1 MDESFTGKHTSCFR
15 CPLLVPFWSVTDSTP
30 HHRRAWY
37 QTDKV
42 TEQCS
47 AMRWDIHSSPW
58 SLKSVWLT
66 VLNWREEIFESSP
79 SAASPSAVKPVS
91 ANFPLMGTYCTR
103 PVIFL
108 WNMLSWVVLLKD
120 IYCSL
125 LSLCFPK
132 NQSPCDHNFIT
143 DRVYLAACAIAEFY
157 DRPL

>member
-15 CPLLVPFWSVTDSTP
+15 CPLLVSFWSVTDSTP

-58 SLKSVWLT
+58 SLKSVCLT

-79 SAASPSAVKPVS
+79 LAASPSAVKPVS

-103 PVIFL
+103 PVIFF
-108 WNMLSWVVLLKD
+108 WNMLSWVELCCSRTSTVAYSHFVFQRIKVLV
-120 IYCSL
+120 ITISSL
-125 LSLCFPK
+125 IEC
-132 NQSPCDHNFIT
+132 I
-143 DRVYLAACAIAEFY
+143 
-157 DRPL
+157 